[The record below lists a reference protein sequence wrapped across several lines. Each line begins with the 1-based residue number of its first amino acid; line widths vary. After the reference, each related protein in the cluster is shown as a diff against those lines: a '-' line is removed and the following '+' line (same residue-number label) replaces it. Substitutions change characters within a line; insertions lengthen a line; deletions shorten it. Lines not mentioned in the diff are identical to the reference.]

1 MLLCMYNSNTPIG
14 LLLESKNVS
23 PKWLDCAR
31 KLQIPHIFNI
41 VRREPVPTDEM
52 FGLNL
57 VGG

>member
-1 MLLCMYNSNTPIG
+1 MYNSNTPFG
-14 LLLESKNVS
+14 LLPESKNVP

-31 KLQIPHIFNI
+31 KLQIPHILNI
-41 VRREPVPTDEM
+41 MGREPAPTGEM